1 MYGHHLFDLFKT
13 FSRKEMTRFQAFSL
27 SPYHHKH
34 EETRALI
41 AYFSDIYPA
50 FNEQS
55 CKRSTL
61 WEQVFPGHPFD
72 GAKLSVLFTYAWRLA
87 EAFLVQEQLRE
98 SPLPQTLLLSA
109 LRERGQKQLFERQLK
124 KSKKYLE
131 QLDLR
136 DTHYYQQ
143 VISMAGEAIEFYGV
157 WEPKREN
164 QSLLEK
170 ESALDQYYVLE
181 KLRDAVSLQVRRQI
195 LKGDYSARLLEGILE
210 DLRSDPE
217 VYGDAPAIRVYF
229 NLYQMMEAPS
239 LEVYRRT
246 LGIFQENEHRLQQL
260 EVTHIYIYLQN
271 FCIAQINRNQEAFL
285 RELFGLYQAQLA
297 RELLHEDGYL
307 VEWHYKNIVTT
318 AIRLGELDWADRFIE
333 EHRGDLAPEAAE
345 NAYRFNKAAYWH
357 AAGAYG
363 KVLELLT
370 QVEYRNIR
378 YSLGAKALLLR
389 TYYELGEFEALH
401 ALVESFRQYLQRNR
415 LLADFRRGGYHH
427 LFRLGRRLAKLRAQL
442 PYLPKEQG
450 RQRLAKVRNDLEA
463 TSPVFNR
470 IWLEQKMN
478 ELEAQQ

>member
-1 MYGHHLFDLFKT
+1 MHRHHLIDLLKT
-13 FSRKEMTRFQAFSL
+13 FSRKEMTRFHAFSL

-34 EETRALI
+34 EETRALV
-41 AYFSDIYPA
+41 AYFSDIYPVFEA
-50 FNEQS
+50 RTCERELMW
-55 CKRSTL
+55 KR
-61 WEQVFPGHPFD
+61 VFKGRPFD
-72 GAKLSVLFTYAWRLA
+72 NAKLSVLFTYVWRLV
-87 EAFLVQEQLRE
+87 EDFLVQEQLRQT
-98 SPLPQTLLLSA
+98 PLSQTLLLSA

-124 KSKKYLE
+124 KSKRYLD

-157 WEPKREN
+157 WEPRREN

-210 DLRSDPE
+210 ELRSDPT
-217 VYGDAPAIRVYF
+217 VYGDAPAIQVYF
-229 NLYQMMEAPS
+229 NLYQMMETSS

-246 LGIFQENEHRLQQL
+246 LQIFQEHEHRLQHQ

-271 FCIAQINRNQEAFL
+271 FCIAQINRNQQAFL
-285 RELFGLYQAQLA
+285 RELFGLYQAQLS
-297 RELLHEDGYL
+297 RQLLHEDGYL

-318 AIRLGELDWADRFIE
+318 AIRLGELDWADHFIE
-333 EHRGDLAPEAAE
+333 AHRSDLSPEAAD

-357 AAGAYG
+357 AVGAYG

-378 YSLGAKALLLR
+378 YSLGAKALQLR

-415 LLADFRRGGYHH
+415 LLADFRRGGYYH
-427 LFRLGRRLAKLRAQL
+427 LFRLTRRLAKLRAQL
-442 PYLPKEQG
+442 PYLPQEQG
-450 RQRLAKVRNDLEA
+450 TQRLTKIRNDIEA
-463 TSPVFNR
+463 TSPIFNR
-470 IWLEQKMN
+470 VWLEQKMQ
-478 ELEAQQ
+478 ELEAS